1 MHDDDM
7 LDDSWFDRP
16 VKGQAL
22 TVEMV
27 QAALHA
33 PEADIG
39 PTFEGLEDSWF
50 DRPARGRVVDHSKR

>member
-27 QAALHA
+27 QAALRTPHA
-33 PEADIG
+33 DVG
-39 PTFEGLEDSWF
+39 PCFEGLEDSWF
-50 DRPARGRVVDHSKR
+50 DKPARDAKR